1 MASDPLPKPGAK
13 LAGRP
18 LHFFILADCSGSME
32 DKGKIQSLNQAIRE
46 ALPHMK
52 KAAAE
57 NPNAAVYVRCIK
69 FSTGAQW
76 QTAPTP
82 IADFNWT
89 DLSAAGTT
97 DLGKALS
104 MVAEELKIDHMPQ
117 RGLPPVLVLVTDGE
131 PTDDWASGLKSLMDQ
146 PWGKR
151 AVRVAIAIGQDANLE
166 VLQKFMGTSARE
178 RPPLVATNP
187 EQLITFIKWAST
199 QVVGAVTKPASQVAA
214 AAPAGGDNVILPPPP
229 MAVPVPANPAT
240 AAADP
245 GDVW

>member
-1 MASDPLPKPGAK
+1 MP
-13 LAGRP
+13 R
-18 LHFFILADCSGSME
+18 CSSAP
-32 DKGKIQSLNQAIRE
+32 SSS
-46 ALPHMK
+46 P
-52 KAAAE
+52 
-57 NPNAAVYVRCIK
+57 P
-69 FSTGAQW
+69 AQW
-76 QTAPTP
+76 QTAAPTP

-89 DLSAAGTT
+89 DLTAAGTT

-104 MVAEELKIDHMPQ
+104 MVAEELKVERMPQ

-131 PTDDWASGLKSLMDQ
+131 PTDDWASGLKTLMDQ

-187 EQLITFIKWAST
+187 EQLISFIKWAST
-199 QVVGAVTKPASQVAA
+199 QVVGAVTKPASQVADA
-214 AAPAGGDNVILPPPP
+214 KATGGGNVILPPL
-229 MAVPVPANPAT
+229 PVATPAAPAS